1 MTQEIPRPEPPAV
14 KSNGFQVTHGRFSVI
29 PGDIDRVDG
38 NRLRELF
45 DPDSLR
51 LKRDQKEAS
60 EAARL
65 LFKKPFFAGQLKHY
79 GINFT
84 SSAKMGDLRELLK
97 NAVHQGQCDHVP
109 ESVSSLQQ
117 SMERTLQPLYQNWES
132 DVREWDEKEKQRK
145 QEALNRCTT
154 AGEKAAYDLDLFLDH
169 YFLTDGKPDELKTS
183 EPLALE
189 GFDQR
194 MTLHLR
200 AETIPGLH
208 TVSGGFGS
216 NRTLCIGWNRNAVV
230 DLARSIDSRARE
242 AAKRL
247 KEEKWKEA
255 MGEHFQYVS
264 ASTPKT
270 MRPKGKGKQRFD
282 LRQCQGSYIIKCDVV
297 TDGWED
303 LAFHI
308 LTLEIYAGRDGKLT
322 ANYDFG
328 IIEGAMLL
336 ADNEESLDAI
346 AGTLDDSD
354 DNSEMSDSEESGGE
368 DEDEGREKKGRKR
381 SLVQD
386 IKSKSKA
393 KGKDNRSTKRQKA
406 GPSLSRRVF
415 YRMRGRETGEG
426 EIFSTPEPG
435 QIDFLNDGCTKF
447 SGLVYHF
454 PYVSDNVEFS
464 GYKISDSPKG
474 KAEDWNDYSEAA
486 YEYARGERWH

>member
-1 MTQEIPRPEPPAV
+1 MAQEITRPEPPTV
-14 KSNGFQVTHGRFSVI
+14 KSNGFQVTYGRFSAI
-29 PGDIDRVDG
+29 PGDIDQVGG

-45 DPDSLR
+45 YPDSLR

-79 GINFT
+79 GINFP

-97 NAVHQGQCDHVP
+97 NAVHQGQK
-109 ESVSSLQQ
+109 
-117 SMERTLQPLYQNWES
+117 WES

-145 QEALNRCTT
+145 QEAFNRCTT

-194 MTLHLR
+194 LTLHLM

-208 TVSGGFGS
+208 TVSGGSGS
-216 NRTLCIGWNRNAVV
+216 NRTLCIGWNRSAVIN
-230 DLARSIDSRARE
+230 LARSIDSRARE
-242 AAKRL
+242 AAKQL

-255 MGEHFQYVS
+255 MEEHLQYVS
-264 ASTPKT
+264 ASTSKT
-270 MRPKGKGKQRFD
+270 IRPKGKGKQRFD

-303 LAFHI
+303 LALHI
-308 LTLEIYAGRDGKLT
+308 LTLDIYAGKDGKLT

-328 IIEGAMLL
+328 IIEGTMLL

-346 AGTLDDSD
+346 TGTLDDSD
-354 DNSEMSDSEESGGE
+354 ADSETEDSEESEDG
-368 DEDEGREKKGRKR
+368 DEDGEREQKKGRKR

-386 IKSKSKA
+386 TKSKSKA
-393 KGKDNRSTKRQKA
+393 KGKGNRSAKRQKA
-406 GPSLSRRVF
+406 APSLSRRVF

-426 EIFSTPEPG
+426 EILSDPEPG

-447 SGLVYHF
+447 SGLAYHF

-464 GYKISDSPKG
+464 GYRITDSPKG
-474 KAEDWNDYSEAA
+474 RPESWNDYSEAA
-486 YEYARGERWH
+486 YEYARGARWH